1 MTLDLNLVSLEI
13 WPQFRAG
20 RSPEP
25 AAFGVKVVLVEAS
38 TNLVTDTP
46 PTPIMDVDV
55 LREEANDLFV
65 FVCFVLL
72 IIFSV
77 SFFSLSLYI
86 MAYLWKNKDIN
97 MWGCGSVI

>member
-46 PTPIMDVDV
+46 PPPSWMWMFSERKLMTCLFLSV
-55 LREEANDLFV
+55 LY
-65 FVCFVLL
+65 C
-72 IIFSV
+72 
-77 SFFSLSLYI
+77 
-86 MAYLWKNKDIN
+86 
-97 MWGCGSVI
+97 